1 MNSFLFSWKAFT
13 TISLVISSRV
23 LKVVASDGDFPK
35 LMPPPEDSIA
45 VNGEYIVV
53 LNEDVIDVE
62 GEMNEL
68 LNAASD
74 TLDGKSTRR
83 MAKGRKR
90 DRKSAKSTH
99 EPTYYPTPS
108 PTMSM
113 SMSMEFLPNDSTSST
128 DLMK

>member
-1 MNSFLFSWKAFT
+1 MNSFLSSWKAFA
-13 TISLVISSRV
+13 TISLVLSCRALRV
-23 LKVVASDGDFPK
+23 VGSDEEFPK

-45 VNGEYIVV
+45 VDGEYIVV
-53 LNEDVIDVE
+53 LDEDVIDVE

-74 TLDGKSTRR
+74 TLDGKSIRR

-99 EPTYYPTPS
+99 EPTDYPTPS